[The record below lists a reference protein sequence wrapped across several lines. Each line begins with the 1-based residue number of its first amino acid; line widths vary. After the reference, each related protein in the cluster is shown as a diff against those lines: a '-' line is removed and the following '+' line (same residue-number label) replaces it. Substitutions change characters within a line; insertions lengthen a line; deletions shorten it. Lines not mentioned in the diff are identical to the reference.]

1 MLTMLKHARIGLL
14 ILTGLHISVDQFN
27 VIDLHIT
34 LIDGSHDGSWGDL
47 YHEHGNNIKQIDT
60 RIERIKRRKYLKVL
74 HLKIIGIR
82 SKRVVVIAWLLTGEE
97 LLTKNAVQWY

>member
-14 ILTGLHISVDQFN
+14 ILKGLHISVDQFN

-60 RIERIKRRKYLKVL
+60 RIERIKRRKDLKVL
-74 HLKIIGIR
+74 HLRYGLVTYR
-82 SKRVVVIAWLLTGEE
+82 RRVIN
-97 LLTKNAVQWY
+97 K